1 MHASSVLRKIFNNAA
16 AVIMTAIDLLFNW
29 IIVRPRQ
36 ICTPLAAIASI
47 SSDDFRMQTCAG
59 VEFNVFSNCVINNGL
74 LRILQQLRPN
84 GNIMVFANYRGELP
98 SSNAVNK
105 ALRKLMSKS
114 GLNKAGYHFHS
125 LCHSHVAYLLSKDVD
140 LYAISK
146 RLGHSSMTITATRY
160 AYLIDELREKE
171 DEKISKVIG
180 RLS

>member
-1 MHASSVLRKIFNNAA
+1 
-16 AVIMTAIDLLFNW
+16 
-29 IIVRPRQ
+29 
-36 ICTPLAAIASI
+36 
-47 SSDDFRMQTCAG
+47 
-59 VEFNVFSNCVINNGL
+59 
-74 LRILQQLRPN
+74 
-84 GNIMVFANYRGELP
+84 MVFANYRGELP
-98 SSNAVNK
+98 SINAVNK